1 MKKFFSWMLPAIA
14 MLAFVGTS
22 CNDDDEGARIEPP
35 TIKVGEISLESETSS
50 NVVVTVTPSENT
62 ETWYWKCEETGG
74 ETDSYVSV
82 KGSEETQL
90 SIPIE
95 LDKDYTLAVY
105 AENAA
110 GKSEEVTKQFK
121 MPSASVSGDLVTF
134 EIKNLSAL
142 SVDVEVKKSA
152 ECTRYAIGAVSKFA
166 NTGGGEDMNYDD
178 DTFIE
183 SAQRS
188 LNPNSDYPFQP
199 YNTSDSDGI
208 FTELTLN
215 KAKLQSDPDN
225 TGLIFTPG
233 QVYVVGIYAL
243 NASGEGTL
251 YRKEFTVPEVDVT
264 KGQVNVEIAVEADDM
279 TLTSVSA
286 SFKADVSCA
295 KLITSIVHKSTLKA
309 SGFYDMGEDDQMKFL
324 ASNTA
329 QCPQPYTGEFKR
341 DFSTAFSP
349 NTDFV
354 ISAVPIDAE
363 GNIGKVAFFE
373 GTTPG
378 ISFDGLGEIETANV
392 TQTTCENIDIQ
403 LTANENVNEI
413 RLLCLSDADFSKAVG
428 SDLEWVM
435 FDEKTY
441 SHLWTVYK
449 TSEISNIQIAVDEMR
464 RGLPFYIYAVTV
476 DANGNIS
483 PVQNI
488 AELAG
493 LEGETF
499 VTMAEQQE
507 EGIALD
513 GSGKISL
520 TLTEETVD
528 GMTTVNFTVAKG
540 EHTQQAWYFRDSS
553 GATTA
558 ESLKKVVKRLFA
570 DYPELPTS
578 VKSITFDTSYKEEY
592 MVPRDGKYYG
602 DVIAFITLDDDNKL
616 SLATFHEAGTGNVTK

>member
-251 YRKEFTVPEVDVT
+251 
-264 KGQVNVEIAVEADDM
+264 I
-279 TLTSVSA
+279 
-286 SFKADVSCA
+286 
-295 KLITSIVHKSTLKA
+295 
-309 SGFYDMGEDDQMKFL
+309 
-324 ASNTA
+324 
-329 QCPQPYTGEFKR
+329 
-341 DFSTAFSP
+341 
-349 NTDFV
+349 
-354 ISAVPIDAE
+354 
-363 GNIGKVAFFE
+363 
-373 GTTPG
+373 
-378 ISFDGLGEIETANV
+378 
-392 TQTTCENIDIQ
+392 
-403 LTANENVNEI
+403 
-413 RLLCLSDADFSKAVG
+413 
-428 SDLEWVM
+428 
-435 FDEKTY
+435 
-441 SHLWTVYK
+441 
-449 TSEISNIQIAVDEMR
+449 
-464 RGLPFYIYAVTV
+464 
-476 DANGNIS
+476 
-483 PVQNI
+483 
-488 AELAG
+488 
-493 LEGETF
+493 
-499 VTMAEQQE
+499 
-507 EGIALD
+507 
-513 GSGKISL
+513 
-520 TLTEETVD
+520 
-528 GMTTVNFTVAKG
+528 
-540 EHTQQAWYFRDSS
+540 
-553 GATTA
+553 
-558 ESLKKVVKRLFA
+558 
-570 DYPELPTS
+570 
-578 VKSITFDTSYKEEY
+578 
-592 MVPRDGKYYG
+592 
-602 DVIAFITLDDDNKL
+602 
-616 SLATFHEAGTGNVTK
+616 